1 MRRIA
6 LKSLLHDRGKAA
18 AALAGVAFATTLL
31 LVQSGVYLG
40 FLETSAGL
48 ISRVGGDVW
57 VMARGTPALEFGDPL
72 SPAARGAWRSRLP
85 A

>member
-1 MRRIA
+1 VRRIA
-6 LKSLLHDRGKAA
+6 LKSLLHDRGKAG

-57 VMARGTPALEFGDPL
+57 VMARGARRTFPGRWCAGCPAISQGRIE
-72 SPAARGAWRSRLP
+72 
-85 A
+85 